1 MTNVR
6 GALGDRLIHI
16 GAPKCGS
23 TSLQSS
29 FYRNR
34 DAMRTEGVVYV
45 SRGAHWIS
53 AAKAAVGAPDR
64 ISGKVPSTSEW
75 HKLVAE
81 VDAASGASSNGVRA
95 LISSEWF
102 AGASDERVRLI
113 VSELDARRL
122 HAVLVIRPLTS
133 TLPSAWQQGLKLGGR
148 QQLSEWLETILHHI
162 DDPRSQRVW
171 SKHRYDLIARR
182 WANVLGPEKLA
193 VIVANEEDPSF
204 IFSAF
209 GSLLGLHGGTLSAP
223 PKRTN
228 PSLSAF
234 EADTLAELNHIY
246 FERGGTIRDYR
257 AGVFRTFDG
266 YVNSLRSGVVERTV
280 IPAEHIAAVKKL
292 NSEIAAGIRAIGCQ
306 VIGDL
311 DRFASAGTT
320 AGSQGTETLPQTDPT
335 AISQRDTDVRSA
347 AGMIYALMVTTGVAS
362 PATVLPGFGGRVTL
376 MRHQSASLIRRF
388 ARLAFGLIKRR
399 LR

>member
-6 GALGDRLIHI
+6 GDLGDRLIHI

-23 TSLQSS
+23 TALQSS

-34 DAMRTEGVVYV
+34 DAMRAEGVAYV

-75 HKLVAE
+75 KKLVVE
-81 VDAASGASSNGVRA
+81 VNVASGAASNGVKA

-102 AGASDERVRLI
+102 AGASDERVQLI
-113 VSELDARRL
+113 VNALDARRL

-133 TLPSAWQQGLKLGGR
+133 TLPSAWQQGLKLGGKQR
-148 QQLSEWLETILHHI
+148 LSEWLETILHHV

-182 WANVLGPEKLA
+182 WANVLGPTKLT
-193 VIVANEEDPSF
+193 VIVASEEDPSF

-209 GSLLGLHGGTLSAP
+209 GGLLGLHDGTLSAP

-246 FERGGTIRDYR
+246 FERGGTVREYR

-266 YVNSLRSGVVERTV
+266 YVNSLRSGVIERTV
-280 IPAEHIAAVKKL
+280 IPAEHVAAVKEL
-292 NSEIAAGIRAIGCQ
+292 NSAVAAGIQAIGCE
-306 VIGDL
+306 VLGDL
-311 DRFASAGTT
+311 NGFANGAVNAGSGTT
-320 AGSQGTETLPQTDPT
+320 VSLTQTDLAT
-335 AISQRDTDVRSA
+335 KAQRDSDALSA

-362 PATVLPGFGGRVTL
+362 PTPSLPGFGGKATL
-376 MRHQSASLIRRF
+376 MRHQSAALMRRLIR
-388 ARLAFGLIKRR
+388 AAMSALRR
-399 LR
+399 RSS